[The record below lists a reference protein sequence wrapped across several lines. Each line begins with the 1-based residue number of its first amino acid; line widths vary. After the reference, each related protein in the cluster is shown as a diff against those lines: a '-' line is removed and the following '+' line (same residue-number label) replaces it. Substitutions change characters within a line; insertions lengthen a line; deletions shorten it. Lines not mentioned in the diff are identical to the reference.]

1 MDLTNVILEMQSRI
15 IQLEQEVAQLK
26 KQMTSVVVSLPKSAV
41 VENREESVN
50 TVRTRDKTRY
60 MFRGVAYLK
69 NHLVLAVVQ
78 AFVAEKYPISKEEL
92 LRIFPK
98 QLQGSIG
105 VVVDVEAA
113 KQRKDYD
120 LRFFT
125 DDDEIVHLS
134 NGEMAVCSQWGIL
147 NIPNFVEHA
156 RTLGYEIKE
165 IKN

>member
-26 KQMTSVVVSLPKSAV
+26 QQMATVSLLNSVAENDSKESA
-41 VENREESVN
+41 N

-60 MFRGVAYLK
+60 IFREVAYLK
-69 NHLVLAVVQ
+69 NRLVLAVVQ
-78 AFVAEKYPISKEEL
+78 AFVAENYPISKEEL
-92 LRIFPK
+92 FRVFPK

-105 VVVDVEAA
+105 VVADIETA

-134 NGEMAVCSQWGIL
+134 NGEMVVCSQWGIL

>member
-26 KQMTSVVVSLPKSAV
+26 QQMATVSLLNSVAENDSKESA
-41 VENREESVN
+41 N

-60 MFRGVAYLK
+60 IFREVAYLK
-69 NHLVLAVVQ
+69 NRLVLAVVQ
-78 AFVAEKYPISKEEL
+78 AFVAENYPISKEEL
-92 LRIFPK
+92 LRVFPK

-105 VVVDVEAA
+105 VVADIETA

-134 NGEMAVCSQWGIL
+134 NGEMVVCSQWGIL

>member
-26 KQMTSVVVSLPKSAV
+26 KQMASVSLLNSVAENDSKESA
-41 VENREESVN
+41 NI
-50 TVRTRDKTRY
+50 VRTRDKTRY
-60 MFRGVAYLK
+60 IFREVAYLK
-69 NHLVLAVVQ
+69 NRLVLEVVQ
-78 AFVAEKYPISKEEL
+78 AFVAENYPISKEEL
-92 LRIFPK
+92 LRVFPK

-105 VVVDVEAA
+105 VVADIETA

-134 NGEMAVCSQWGIL
+134 NGEMVVCSQWGIL

>member
-26 KQMTSVVVSLPKSAV
+26 QQMATVSLLNSVAENDSKESA
-41 VENREESVN
+41 N

-60 MFRGVAYLK
+60 IFREVAYLK
-69 NHLVLAVVQ
+69 NRLVLEVVQ
-78 AFVAEKYPISKEEL
+78 AFVAENYPISKEEL
-92 LRIFPK
+92 LRVFPK

-105 VVVDVEAA
+105 VVADIETA

-134 NGEMAVCSQWGIL
+134 NGEMVVCSQWGIL

>member
-1 MDLTNVILEMQSRI
+1 M
-15 IQLEQEVAQLK
+15 
-26 KQMTSVVVSLPKSAV
+26 
-41 VENREESVN
+41 
-50 TVRTRDKTRY
+50 
-60 MFRGVAYLK
+60 
-69 NHLVLAVVQ
+69 
-78 AFVAEKYPISKEEL
+78 
-92 LRIFPK
+92 LRVFPK

-105 VVVDVEAA
+105 VVADIETA

-134 NGEMAVCSQWGIL
+134 NGEMVVCSQWGIL

-156 RTLGYEIKE
+156 RTLGYEINE

>member
-26 KQMTSVVVSLPKSAV
+26 QQMATVSLLNSVAENDSKESA
-41 VENREESVN
+41 N

-60 MFRGVAYLK
+60 IFREEAYLK
-69 NHLVLAVVQ
+69 NRLVLAVVQ
-78 AFVAEKYPISKEEL
+78 AFVAENYPISKEEL
-92 LRIFPK
+92 LRVFPK

-105 VVVDVEAA
+105 VVADIETA

-134 NGEMAVCSQWGIL
+134 NGEMVVCSQWGIL

>member
-26 KQMTSVVVSLPKSAV
+26 KQMASVSLPNSVAENDSKESA
-41 VENREESVN
+41 NA
-50 TVRTRDKTRY
+50 VRTRDKTRY
-60 MFRGVAYLK
+60 IFREVAYLK
-69 NHLVLAVVQ
+69 NRLVLEVVQ
-78 AFVAEKYPISKEEL
+78 AFVAENYPISKEEL
-92 LRIFPK
+92 LRVFPK

-105 VVVDVEAA
+105 VVADIETA

-134 NGEMAVCSQWGIL
+134 NGEMVVCSQWGIL

>member
-26 KQMTSVVVSLPKSAV
+26 QQMATVSLLNSVA
-41 VENREESVN
+41 ENDSEESAN

-60 MFRGVAYLK
+60 IFREVAYLK
-69 NHLVLAVVQ
+69 NRLVLAVVQ
-78 AFVAEKYPISKEEL
+78 AFVAENYPISKEEL
-92 LRIFPK
+92 LRVFPK

-105 VVVDVEAA
+105 VVADIETA

-134 NGEMAVCSQWGIL
+134 NGEMVVCSQWGIL